1 MNKNNAVSLKAKIR
15 NIAQEKNITA
25 QVVLQNY
32 MFERFL
38 ERLSVSEYKD
48 TFILKGGLLIA
59 AMVGLDTRSTM
70 DMDATIRSYPLD
82 EEHIRRAIEKICAI
96 SAGDSIDFQ
105 FTGIRPIRD
114 DDNYGGFRVSIKAI
128 YEIIN
133 TPLSLDITSGD
144 VITPKPIRR
153 IFKSMLNEEKQFELW
168 TYNVE
173 TILAEKI
180 ETILRRGEF
189 NTRPRDF
196 YDVYI
201 IAKTQDYDADIFHQA
216 ISATANHRG
225 TSEQIK
231 PVLQIISTISASSIL
246 KDQWKKYQ
254 NKYPYAGEISF
265 EEIISVL
272 EKILLVPGKGNR
284 R

>member
-1 MNKNNAVSLKAKIR
+1 MNKGNATSLKAKIR
-15 NIAQEKNITA
+15 NIAQEKNISA

-38 ERLSVSEYKD
+38 ARLSVSEYKD

-82 EEHIRRAIEKICAI
+82 EEHIRGAIEKICAM
-96 SAGDSIDFQ
+96 AADDRIDFQ
-105 FTGIRPIRD
+105 FIGIGPIRD
-114 DDNYGGFRVSIKAI
+114 DDNYGGFRVSINAI

-133 TPLSLDITSGD
+133 TPLSIDITSGD

-153 IFKSMLNEEKQFELW
+153 IFKPLFSEEKQFELW

-201 IAKTQDYDADIFHQA
+201 IAKTQCYNADILHQA
-216 ISATANHRG
+216 ISATASHRG
-225 TSEQIK
+225 TAEQIK
-231 PVLQIISTISASSIL
+231 PVLQILSTIAESSIL
-246 KDQWKKYQ
+246 KDRWKKYQ
-254 NKYPYAGEISF
+254 NKYPYAKEISF
-265 EEIISVL
+265 EEIITVL
-272 EKILLVPGKGNR
+272 REML
-284 R
+284 